1 MRETKDLEF
10 KEQVSKTFLKTVSAF
25 ANYGTGEIKFGIK
38 DNGQVV
44 GVDDPERVCLDI
56 ENKINDSIQPNPKYD
71 LDIDKDTRVITLR
84 VYQGTNPPYFYK
96 SKAYKRNDSAS
107 IEVDPVEL
115 SRLILKG
122 KNQTFD
128 SLQAQDQNLTFSS
141 LETALKD
148 KLGIK
153 ALNQDILITLDLLR
167 KGSGY
172 TNAGALLADH
182 NHFRGI
188 NLVRFGANLN
198 IMLDRKDCEGISV
211 LDQYNLSVDMYR
223 QYYQHEEIKG
233 INRELVEEIPEE
245 AFREAVANAL
255 VHRTWDV
262 NSQIKISMFDDGIE
276 IASPGGL
283 PSGLSKEEYLLG
295 QISILRNPI
304 LANVFYRLG
313 LIEQFGTGIRRI
325 ISSYQGSVI
334 QPKFKIFENSIVIIL
349 PLLQSV
355 PVNLSEDEGKI
366 YQAVQSGNETTSK
379 INEVVGFG
387 RTKTLRLINS
397 LVKKGYLVKL
407 GEGRSTK
414 YMLPK

>member
-44 GVDDPERVCLDI
+44 GVNDPERVCLDI

-172 TNAGALLADH
+172 T
-182 NHFRGI
+182 
-188 NLVRFGANLN
+188 
-198 IMLDRKDCEGISV
+198 
-211 LDQYNLSVDMYR
+211 LS
-223 QYYQHEEIKG
+223 
-233 INRELVEEIPEE
+233 
-245 AFREAVANAL
+245 
-255 VHRTWDV
+255 
-262 NSQIKISMFDDGIE
+262 
-276 IASPGGL
+276 
-283 PSGLSKEEYLLG
+283 
-295 QISILRNPI
+295 
-304 LANVFYRLG
+304 
-313 LIEQFGTGIRRI
+313 LIHI
-325 ISSYQGSVI
+325 
-334 QPKFKIFENSIVIIL
+334 
-349 PLLQSV
+349 
-355 PVNLSEDEGKI
+355 
-366 YQAVQSGNETTSK
+366 
-379 INEVVGFG
+379 
-387 RTKTLRLINS
+387 
-397 LVKKGYLVKL
+397 
-407 GEGRSTK
+407 
-414 YMLPK
+414 